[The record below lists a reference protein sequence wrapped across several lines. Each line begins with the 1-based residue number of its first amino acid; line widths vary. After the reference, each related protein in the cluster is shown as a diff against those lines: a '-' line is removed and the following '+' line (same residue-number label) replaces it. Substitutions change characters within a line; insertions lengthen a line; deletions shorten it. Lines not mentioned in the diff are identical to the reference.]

1 MECGWALAP
10 ALTASCGRFAGER
23 LNAPALTPAV
33 RGKIGVRFFD
43 LVMQRP
49 HSPQGVPYGTLKFI
63 RALQERIEGF
73 IADGFI
79 LPTLAFR
86 GELGTAHW
94 LQSER
99 MMYRQRREACVKVLA
114 WHFYLTSLPSRKSQI
129 ASLTIANKT
138 GMSLRRVQRAR
149 RDIIAAGIFERVFAG
164 GGRLSQMLE
173 REGWA
178 RRVATFRL
186 TLGALRQLRLF
197 TWFEKFADNWKEKAA
212 PVADGIRGAWM
223 TAAMNQRGDVA
234 RRVACAREPPDKF
247 AQAARAKSPFA
258 DFSEKEWEEFCEKRT
273 ALPESSRTPIPAA
286 PPPTGWRE

>member
-1 MECGWALAP
+1 MSRA
-10 ALTASCGRFAGER
+10 
-23 LNAPALTPAV
+23 
-33 RGKIGVRFFD
+33 
-43 LVMQRP
+43 

-63 RALQERIEGF
+63 RALQERIELF

-94 LQSER
+94 LKSER
-99 MMYRQRREACVKVLA
+99 MMHRQRREACVKVLA

-138 GMSLRRVQRAR
+138 GMGLRRVQRAR

-164 GGRLSQMLE
+164 GGRLSQMLVK
-173 REGWA
+173 EGWA

-197 TWFEKFADNWKEKAA
+197 SWFEKFAGDWKEKAPA
-212 PVADGIRGAWM
+212 VVDGIRGAWM
-223 TAAMNQRGDVA
+223 TAAMNQRGEVA
-234 RRVACAREPPDKF
+234 RRVACAREPPPRV
-247 AQAARAKSPFA
+247 AAAAAARSPFA
-258 DFSEKEWEEFCEKRT
+258 DYSEEEWRVFCEKRT

-286 PPPTGWRE
+286 PPPVGWRE